1 MIGAIAAANGTGPEP
16 QDFARILMPLVG
28 LAVFVVI
35 AWVLIAAIRKRLRSP
50 APRQSS
56 SFTLEELRTMRSDG
70 LLSEAEYLRARD
82 MLTGNARGKS
92 PPSGPN
98 GDNPEQ

>member
-1 MIGAIAAANGTGPEP
+1 VIVSLAAATGPGSGT
-16 QDFARILMPLVG
+16 QDFARILMPLLG
-28 LAVFVVI
+28 LAVFVVV

-50 APRQSS
+50 AEHHSA

-82 MLTGNARGKS
+82 MLTGGSRQKS
-92 PPSGPN
+92 PLSMPN
-98 GDNPEQ
+98 DDIPEQ